1 MKLSNVQKGQMFKI
15 INIANSAARH
25 QTIRLGIGEG
35 STVSCSHKLPYGPII
50 LKLGMQEVAIGRNLA
65 DDITIK
71 ILEVC

>member
-1 MKLSNVQKGQMFKI
+1 MKLSNVQKGQLFKI
-15 INIANSAARH
+15 INISNPSARH

-35 STVSCSHKLPYGPII
+35 STVTCSHKLPYGPII
-50 LKLGMQEVAIGRNLA
+50 LKLGRQEVAIGRNLA